1 MKQVHSDVQ
10 DWIKK
15 NQLGDITSVDPVSG
29 GCIHQALRIQTA
41 SGENFFLKQDP
52 GKYTDVFLRE
62 AEGLDALRV
71 DGGPAIPEVYLVGE
85 RYLLLS
91 DLRPAPRCKDFWQI
105 YGRQLAAVHMQQNPR
120 FGFESDNY
128 IGSNPQQNT
137 WMENGWKFFQEIRLR
152 NQIKWANDRSLLDTK
167 DLHKLENL
175 LMRLPELI
183 PEQPASLIHGDLWS
197 GNLITNQDGKPALID
212 PAVYYGWAEADLA
225 MADLFGHYP
234 EEFFS
239 VYTEINPLEPGY
251 RSRFSLYNIYHLLNH
266 LNLFGRGYL
275 SQIRTVL
282 DHFST

>member
-1 MKQVHSDVQ
+1 VKQVHFDVQ
-10 DWIKK
+10 DWINK

-41 SGENFFLKQDP
+41 SGEDFFLKQDP

-62 AEGLDALRV
+62 AEGLEVLRV
-71 DGGPAIPEVYLVGE
+71 DGGPVIPEVYLVGE
-85 RYLLLS
+85 GYLLLS
-91 DLRPAPRCKDFWQI
+91 DLQPAPRCKDFWQI
-105 YGRQLAAVHMQQNPR
+105 YGRQLAVVHMQQNSR

-137 WMENGWKFFQEIRLR
+137 WMENGWKFFQEMRLR

-175 LMRLPELI
+175 LKRLPELI

-234 EEFFS
+234 EEFFRA
-239 VYTEINPLEPGY
+239 YTEINSLETGY

-266 LNLFGRGYL
+266 LNLFGRGYR

-282 DHFST
+282 DHYST

>member
-10 DWIKK
+10 DWINK

-41 SGENFFLKQDP
+41 SGEDYFLKQDP

-62 AEGLDALRV
+62 AEGLEALKI
-71 DGGPAIPEVYLVGE
+71 DGGPLIPEVYLVGE
-85 RYLLLS
+85 EYLLLS

-105 YGRQLAAVHMQQNPR
+105 YGRQLAVVHMQQNPR
-120 FGFESDNY
+120 FGFENDNY

-137 WMENGWKFFQEIRLR
+137 WMENGWKFFQEMRLR

-175 LMRLPELI
+175 LKRLPELI

-234 EEFFS
+234 EEFFRA
-239 VYTEINPLEPGY
+239 YTEINSLETGY

-266 LNLFGRGYL
+266 LNLFGRGYR
-275 SQIRTVL
+275 SQIQTVL
-282 DHFST
+282 DHYST

>member
-1 MKQVHSDVQ
+1 MKQVHFDVQ
-10 DWIKK
+10 DWINK

-41 SGENFFLKQDP
+41 SGEDFFLKQDP

-62 AEGLDALRV
+62 AEGLEVLRV
-71 DGGPAIPEVYLVGE
+71 DGGPVIPEVYLVGE
-85 RYLLLS
+85 GYLLLS
-91 DLRPAPRCKDFWQI
+91 DLQPAPRCKDFWQI
-105 YGRQLAAVHMQQNPR
+105 YGRQLAVVHMQQNSR

-137 WMENGWKFFQEIRLR
+137 WMENGWKFFQEMRLR

-175 LMRLPELI
+175 LKRLPELI

-234 EEFFS
+234 EEFFRA
-239 VYTEINPLEPGY
+239 YTEINSLETGY

-266 LNLFGRGYL
+266 LNLFGRGYR

-282 DHFST
+282 DHYST

>member
-1 MKQVHSDVQ
+1 MKQVYSDVQ
-10 DWIKK
+10 DWINK

-62 AEGLDALRV
+62 AEGLEALRV
-71 DGGPAIPEVYLVGE
+71 DGGPVIPEVYLVGE
-85 RYLLLS
+85 GYLLLR

-120 FGFESDNY
+120 FGFENDNY

-137 WMENGWKFFQEIRLR
+137 WMENGWKFFQEMRLR
-152 NQIKWANDRSLLDTK
+152 NQIKWANDQSLLDTK

-183 PEQPASLIHGDLWS
+183 PKQPASLIHGDLWS

-234 EEFFS
+234 EEFFR
-239 VYTEINPLEPGY
+239 VYAEINPLEPGY
-251 RSRFSLYNIYHLLNH
+251 RSRFPLYNIYHLLNH
-266 LNLFGRGYL
+266 LNLFGRGYR